1 MMKLLIAMVL
11 VASAASAASQ
21 PQPQPQPDEASTRK
35 AINLQVADLWEK
47 EDFKRLDEL
56 SNEYRMTKARTP
68 SGVWKLSAYYE
79 YLKQQVTA
87 NIRDPEWWQFM
98 QQRAAK
104 WTARYPNSPSAHLQY
119 AQALLQQGWYA
130 RGPGFSST
138 VSSQGREVFQSKIA
152 EARQYLEKHK
162 QILSQDPRWYELMIN
177 IATWQGWEEPE
188 TRSLIETAVTQEPE
202 FWQIYFAATEYYS
215 PYWRGDAEKIES
227 FASWAANRF
236 EAPEGDAAYARIY
249 WWAADRYF
257 KSQFFDSKVDCG
269 RMMRGIDRIL
279 QIYPDPWNLNHFAK
293 FAVSCGDKKRAKLLF
308 ERIGG
313 NPDLDAWK
321 GSTLTFT
328 RFRAW
333 AME

>member
-1 MMKLLIAMVL
+1 MVQYRRNRVPGGTYFFTLTLANRSERTLVEQIDALRWSLRKTRAERPFEIVAMVIL
-11 VASAASAASQ
+11 
-21 PQPQPQPDEASTRK
+21 PDHLH
-35 AINLQVADLWEK
+35 AIW
-47 EDFKRLDEL
+47 RL
-56 SNEYRMTKARTP
+56 
-68 SGVWKLSAYYE
+68 
-79 YLKQQVTA
+79 
-87 NIRDPEWWQFM
+87 
-98 QQRAAK
+98 
-104 WTARYPNSPSAHLQY
+104 
-119 AQALLQQGWYA
+119 
-130 RGPGFSST
+130 
-138 VSSQGREVFQSKIA
+138 
-152 EARQYLEKHK
+152 
-162 QILSQDPRWYELMIN
+162 
-177 IATWQGWEEPE
+177 
-188 TRSLIETAVTQEPE
+188 
-202 FWQIYFAATEYYS
+202 
-215 PYWRGDAEKIES
+215 
-227 FASWAANRF
+227 
-236 EAPEGDAAYARIY
+236 PEGDAAYARIY